1 MAERNERHDVDVLE
15 RGRIYFLYRPAV
27 EEATPSGVVDLQ
39 RLFLV
44 LHPEG
49 EERRR
54 LLVVGHKKLPDV
66 HGGSQKFWGFVDQV
80 AESAEDLAE
89 TLAWSEHD
97 PETGSA
103 RPQAAARPAGEGD
116 YALVRHG
123 DHAHLAYKLA
133 VPASPGEVQSA
144 LNIAAE
150 ASYVLSVK
158 NPEASSPQ
166 GIGLD
171 RSRRAEFPKAL
182 QERFGD
188 RRFIPLDAPAFLDH
202 EGAEILLMA
211 PHEDVEAELGLEL
224 EAHDSPEVFDDL
236 SIEKTERAT
245 EPLKGHWA

>member
-1 MAERNERHDVDVLE
+1 MADRNERHDVNVLE
-15 RGRIYFLYRPAV
+15 RGRIYFLYRPAM
-27 EEATPSGVVDLQ
+27 EETTPAGVVDLQ
-39 RLFLV
+39 RLFMV
-44 LHPEG
+44 LHPAG
-49 EERRR
+49 GERRR

-66 HGGSQKFWGFVDQV
+66 HDAHQRYWGFVDRV
-80 AESAEDLAE
+80 AEDLGE
-89 TLAWSEHD
+89 KLGWSDHD

-103 RPQAAARPAGEGD
+103 RPQAAARPAGEGT

-133 VPASPGEVQSA
+133 LPEAPGEVQAA
-144 LNIAAE
+144 LNIAPE

-166 GIGLD
+166 GMGLEPE
-171 RSRRAEFPKAL
+171 RRAAFPEAL
-182 QERFGD
+182 QQRFGD
-188 RRFIPLDAPAFLDH
+188 RRFIALDEPAFLDH

-211 PHEDVEAELGLEL
+211 PHEDVEDELGLAL
-224 EAHDSPEVFDDL
+224 EVEAKEGPEVFDDL